1 MDAINS
7 YFKTKVIKDIKE
19 EIQFIKENNEENE
32 EYIEGLEYVLNALLN
47 PEQNKDFIE
56 KYIQENSQDYKYLDE
71 LKDCLKYGHTTIE
84 EHQKIPVFC
93 IELNRNNIVF
103 SETIKKV
110 FPEEYLSFKVAYK
123 SRDDAFKDYQII
135 IDKLLDYK
143 DHFSLL
149 IEEKKYS
156 LSDLKDN
163 LPKEDF
169 QVLMNNNKKEGTE

>member
-1 MDAINS
+1 MEAINID
-7 YFKTKVIKDIKE
+7 FKTKVVKDIKE
-19 EIQFIKENNEENE
+19 EIQFLKENNNENE
-32 EYIEGLEYVLNALLN
+32 EYIEGLEHVLNALLN

-56 KYIQENSQDYKYLDE
+56 QYIKENNQDYKSLDE
-71 LKDCLKYGHTTIE
+71 LKDCLKYGYTTIE

-103 SETIKKV
+103 CETIKKL
-110 FPEEYLSFKVAYK
+110 FPEQYLSFKVAYK
-123 SRDDAFKDYQII
+123 SKDEAFKDYQVI

-156 LSDLKDN
+156 LSDLETN
-163 LPKEDF
+163 LSKEDF
-169 QVLMNNNKKEGTE
+169 QDLINSTNKEGTE